1 MVRPA
6 SKRRREAGRRVSKS
20 YQQLIFSGEANQALA
35 QEICDYLG
43 VRLGDAQ
50 IKTFSDG
57 EISVKLNE
65 NVRGRDVFIIQP
77 ISSPAND
84 NLMQLI
90 LMMDAVR
97 RASAAR
103 MTVVMPYYGYG
114 RQDRKS
120 EPRVPIS
127 ARVMADL
134 LESMGPNR
142 LLCMDLH
149 ADQIQGFFHIPV
161 DHLYAAPVF
170 VEYIKAKQIE
180 DMVVVSPDS
189 GGVERARFLARQIG
203 AGLAIID
210 KRRPQANV
218 SEVMNVI
225 GDVKDRTCILYD
237 DMIDTA
243 GTITKAAAALKAN
256 GATSVMACATHAVL
270 SGPAIERLEA
280 SNLDE
285 IILSNSINLPPEKQI
300 SKIKQLSVARL
311 YGEAIRRIHNEESVS
326 SLFLGGDAARS

>member
-1 MVRPA
+1 M
-6 SKRRREAGRRVSKS
+6 SKS
-20 YQQLIFSGEANQALA
+20 YQLLIFSGDANQQLA
-35 QEICDYLG
+35 REICEYLN

-134 LESMGPNR
+134 IESMGPNR
-142 LLCMDLH
+142 MLCMDLH

-170 VEYIKAKQIE
+170 VEYIKEKNLAE
-180 DMVVVSPDS
+180 PVVVSPDS

-218 SEVMNVI
+218 SEVMHVI
-225 GDVKDRTCILYD
+225 GDVEGKTCILYD

-243 GTITKAAAALKAN
+243 GTITKAASALKNN
-256 GATSVMACATHAVL
+256 GASSVMACATHAVL
-270 SGPAIERLEA
+270 SGPAIDRLQD
-280 SNLDE
+280 SNIDE
-285 IILSNSINLPPEKQI
+285 IILSNSIELPAEKQI
-300 SKIKQLSVARL
+300 PKIKVLSVAAL

-326 SLFLGGDAARS
+326 SLFLAN

>member
-1 MVRPA
+1 M
-6 SKRRREAGRRVSKS
+6 SKS
-20 YQQLIFSGEANQALA
+20 YQQLIFSGEANRPLA

-43 VRLGDAQ
+43 VRMGDAM
-50 IKTFSDG
+50 IKTYSDG

-77 ISSPAND
+77 ISRPAND
-84 NLMQLI
+84 HLMQLL
-90 LMMDAVR
+90 LMMDAAR

-127 ARVMADL
+127 ARVIADL
-134 LESMGPNR
+134 VEAMGPNR
-142 LLCMDLH
+142 MLCMDLH

-161 DHLYAAPVF
+161 DHLFAAPVF
-170 VEYIKAKQIE
+170 VEYIKEKQIQE
-180 DMVVVSPDS
+180 PVVVSPDS

-218 SEVMNVI
+218 SEVMHVI
-225 GDVKDRTCILYD
+225 GDVEGKTCILYD

-243 GTITKAAAALKAN
+243 GTITKAADALKKN
-256 GATSVMACATHAVL
+256 GAASVMACATHAVL
-270 SGPAIERLEA
+270 SGPAVERLQN
-280 SNLDE
+280 SIIDE
-285 IILSNSINLPPEKQI
+285 IILSNTIALTPEKQI
-300 SKIKQLSVARL
+300 SKIKALSVARL

-326 SLFLGGDAARS
+326 SLFLAN